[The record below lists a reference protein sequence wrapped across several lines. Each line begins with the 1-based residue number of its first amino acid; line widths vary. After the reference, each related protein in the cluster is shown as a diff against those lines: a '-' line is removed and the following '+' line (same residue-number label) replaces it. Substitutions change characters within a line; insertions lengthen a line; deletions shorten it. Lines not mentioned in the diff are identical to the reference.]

1 MPHDF
6 TVGFRRS
13 GLSLTVLRLDDVP
26 LAFFRTPGSR
36 LKSGT
41 ISRLILSAV
50 VVGLYSE
57 TATAHGFGQRYDLPV
72 PLPLWVV
79 GAGATILLAFV
90 LVVVFA
96 RETKGSFRYPR
107 INLFRWAA
115 FRLLAHPS
123 HMESSRN
130 LVLASVHEVP
140 IALMNPRSDPTPFS
154 GMY

>member
-6 TVGFRRS
+6 TVGFRRL

-57 TATAHGFGQRYDLPV
+57 TATAHGVRATLRFIGAV
-72 PLPLWVV
+72 APLGGRCWRHHFVV
-79 GAGATILLAFV
+79 ICAGGGLRT
-90 LVVVFA
+90 
-96 RETKGSFRYPR
+96 G
-107 INLFRWAA
+107 N
-115 FRLLAHPS
+115 
-123 HMESSRN
+123 
-130 LVLASVHEVP
+130 
-140 IALMNPRSDPTPFS
+140 
-154 GMY
+154 